1 VAKRLK
7 TGWANS
13 DYDADAVLKGRG
25 FQPRR
30 NYRKIYSGIGKNFS
44 STWFSGAW
52 NSFETEWWCG

>member
-1 VAKRLK
+1 MGFAGCRK
-7 TGWANS
+7 NS
-13 DYDADAVLKGRG
+13 DYDVVLKGRG